1 MAIENIS
8 SAYGANLYNSQK
20 AKVKEDEKKSSA
32 FSDRTEKVEIKHHE
46 KRDEISG
53 LEKLV
58 KNSPEIR
65 IELVEELKNRIKT
78 NDYPIKSRLDES
90 LRMMI
95 QDDRLF
101 G

>member
-8 SAYGANLYNSQK
+8 ATYGANLYNSQK
-20 AKVKEDEKKSSA
+20 AKVKEDEKKSSPFA
-32 FSDRTEKVEIKHHE
+32 NRTEKVEIKNHE
-46 KRDEISG
+46 KRDEVSG

-58 KNSPEIR
+58 KNSPEVR
-65 IELVEELKNRIKT
+65 IELVQELKNKIKT
-78 NDYPIKSRLDES
+78 NDYPIKSRLNDS